1 MKLAAPMVAPIEAS
15 ENRLD
20 LQTNPLSS
28 TLLGVQ
34 LARLNLSTFAATSVG
49 EENTMEN
56 PSNGGEWQHVPS
68 SDLSAGSAPASN
80 VYASSGSGY
89 PPPNDPNYPPPQ
101 GGGYPP
107 PQGGPPQG
115 GPPPGDG
122 LSPTAAAALAYVTI
136 IPAIIFLVMD
146 PYKRIALVRFHSLQ
160 CLFFAAA
167 AFVIDIVA
175 VIILHILSHIPVLGC
190 AVILL
195 WPLIGLAYL
204 GAWILC
210 VFKASKGEYFKLPI
224 IGDLALKMSQQV

>member
-1 MKLAAPMVAPIEAS
+1 
-15 ENRLD
+15 
-20 LQTNPLSS
+20 
-28 TLLGVQ
+28 
-34 LARLNLSTFAATSVG
+34 
-49 EENTMEN
+49 
-56 PSNGGEWQHVPS
+56 
-68 SDLSAGSAPASN
+68 
-80 VYASSGSGY
+80 
-89 PPPNDPNYPPPQ
+89 
-101 GGGYPP
+101 
-107 PQGGPPQG
+107 
-115 GPPPGDG
+115 
-122 LSPTAAAALAYVTI
+122 
-136 IPAIIFLVMD
+136 MD